1 MIFLYLTGKKRMQ
14 KGKAI
19 LSKKLSN
26 TEIYLSF
33 FSAEL
38 FLMEERYAFSYNF
51 IPTG

>member
-1 MIFLYLTGKKRMQ
+1 MQ

-38 FLMEERYAFSYNF
+38 FLTEERYTFSYNF

>member
-1 MIFLYLTGKKRMQ
+1 MQ

-19 LSKKLSN
+19 LSIKLSN

-33 FSAEL
+33 FGAEL
-38 FLMEERYAFSYNF
+38 FLTEERYTFSYNF